1 MTGLCLLQRSK
12 RCIDRASRQDYLPVS
27 GRTAPDRSVPFAR
40 SWAISNP
47 VTKHI
52 CWGAA
57 FQFWVVS
64 LFNGFS
70 ANSLQ
75 WQMQSLGCV
84 WTRTVKQFIWKTWK
98 QIGFDSIAF
107 FFSVVERIEQKLCKL
122 MHFFQPALASEDIYE
137 SLEKQSP
144 HRNCSFHCCPA
155 WRCRRTVKYQMQVN
169 EVLAASLKP
178 FSELGPW
185 NLIFWKISTKLAC
198 FLTGTK
204 CFHTTC
210 MNALPWDLRFSFWVS
225 ENILKPLISSF
236 PCCLP
241 ILGEIS
247 YLSSSLSKMVWG
259 PPVNLSY
266 MRKTRTEVKETLVG
280 LGVRRIQ

>member
-12 RCIDRASRQDYLPVS
+12 RCIDRASRQDCLPVS
-27 GRTAPDRSVPFAR
+27 GQTAPDRSVPFAR

-52 CWGAA
+52 RWGAA
-57 FQFWVVS
+57 FQFRVFS

-70 ANSLQ
+70 TNSLQ
-75 WQMQSLGCV
+75 RQMQSLGCV
-84 WTRTVKQFIWKTWK
+84 WTRTVKQFILKTWK
-98 QIGFDSIAF
+98 QIVFDSIAF
-107 FFSVVERIEQKLCKL
+107 FFSVLWKELNKSYVNSYI
-122 MHFFQPALASEDIYE
+122 FFQPALASEDIYE

-155 WRCRRTVKYQMQVN
+155 WRCRQTVKYQTQAN

-210 MNALPWDLRFSFWVS
+210 MNALPWDWRFSFWVS
-225 ENILKPLISSF
+225 ENLF
-236 PCCLP
+236 PHF
-241 ILGEIS
+241 
-247 YLSSSLSKMVWG
+247 
-259 PPVNLSY
+259 PVVY
-266 MRKTRTEVKETLVG
+266 PY
-280 LGVRRIQ
+280 

>member
-1 MTGLCLLQRSK
+1 MADAVFGMCLDNK
-12 RCIDRASRQDYLPVS
+12 
-27 GRTAPDRSVPFAR
+27 
-40 SWAISNP
+40 
-47 VTKHI
+47 
-52 CWGAA
+52 
-57 FQFWVVS
+57 
-64 LFNGFS
+64 
-70 ANSLQ
+70 NSSFGKCENKLVLIQ
-75 WQMQSLGCV
+75 LH
-84 WTRTVKQFIWKTWK
+84 
-98 QIGFDSIAF
+98 F

-155 WRCRRTVKYQMQVN
+155 WRCRRTVKYQTQVN

-247 YLSSSLSKMVWG
+247 HLSSSLSKMVPQGHLWISLIWG
-259 PPVNLSY
+259 KLEQ
-266 MRKTRTEVKETLVG
+266 K
-280 LGVRRIQ
+280 